1 MWSYLEEKP
10 VWRSSLPAEY
20 PCGLCIAWAKA
31 LKTWLS
37 TPGVLW
43 MEQHAFHDGAG
54 QMEESA
60 SEDECNESGGG
71 NQQSGAVRE
80 GSS

>member
-1 MWSYLEEKP
+1 MHSMMVQGSWKNQL
-10 VWRSSLPAEY
+10 A
-20 PCGLCIAWAKA
+20 
-31 LKTWLS
+31 
-37 TPGVLW
+37 
-43 MEQHAFHDGAG
+43 
-54 QMEESA
+54 A